1 MEWYF
6 GSIDVLISFLYCQK
20 LADLEKRLVTLNSG
34 DEKAVKT
41 TIEEFSVNVQ
51 IDQESVLNK

>member
-1 MEWYF
+1 MERYF
-6 GSIDVLISFLYCQK
+6 GSIDVLISFLYSQK

-41 TIEEFSVNVQ
+41 TIEEFAMNVQ

>member
-1 MEWYF
+1 M
-6 GSIDVLISFLYCQK
+6 DVLISFLHCQK

-51 IDQESVLNK
+51 IDQESILNKY